1 MVMFSFLCSVLRTHK
16 PLAGLVAEIVN
27 PMLGISFNRSIL
39 RCSNSA
45 RFDKGLNQYA
55 LVRELYVLLT
65 GLFGL
70 RAQSLATVTPVPGT
84 LTSAFVL
91 WHGRDLGTRS
101 TVHARLPAA
110 DVVGATL

>member
-1 MVMFSFLCSVLRTHK
+1 MLRTHK
-16 PLAGLVAEIVN
+16 PLVGLVAEIVN
-27 PMLGISFNRSIL
+27 PMLNDGRTHISLNRSIL
-39 RCSNSA
+39 RCSNSV
-45 RFDKGLNQYA
+45 RFDKGLDQYA
-55 LVRELYVLLT
+55 LMWELYVLLS

-70 RAQSLATVTPVPGT
+70 RTQSLATVTPVAGT
-84 LTSAFVL
+84 LTSASVL